1 MSLML
6 ERDVDTLGTTHRDAK
21 TRLRIIDCDIHPYL
35 RTPRDLD
42 PFLSARWRQHLAEYG
57 KGTRGIYAARGTYPR
72 FMPNTCRRDAWPA
85 SGGLPGSDVDFIRS
99 QHLDANDVEFG
110 VLEPLLEG
118 NAPRNIELQA
128 ALCSAFNDWQ
138 VTHFT
143 DVEPRLRA
151 SILVPQDDAE
161 AAVAEIEKRATDPRF
176 AQIQLSSRTPE
187 PLGRKRYWP
196 IFAAAERANLPIGLH
211 VGGPSA
217 AAPSASGWPSFY
229 VEEHQ
234 VLSHSMPTQATSL
247 ILEGVFDRYPNLKIV
262 LIEGGFAW
270 VPTLGWRLDANV
282 AKMRSE
288 VPTLKLKPSEYLHR
302 NLWYATQ
309 PIEEP
314 ENPQHLRSIF
324 DWIGWDRIVYSSDYP
339 HWDYDDPRLAIKI
352 AMSEA
357 ERGAIFRHNAEQI
370 YRFT

>member
-1 MSLML
+1 MSLTL
-6 ERDVDTLGTTHRDAK
+6 EHDTTTAGNSATSS
-21 TRLRIIDCDIHPYL
+21 TRLEVIDCDIHPYL
-35 RTPRDLD
+35 RNPGDMTQ
-42 PFLSARWRQHLAEYG
+42 FLTARWRQHLAEYG
-57 KGTRGIYAARGTYPR
+57 KGTRGIYAARGNYPR
-72 FMPNTCRRDAWPA
+72 FMPNTSRRDAWPA

-99 QHLDANDVEFG
+99 QHLDANDIEFG

-118 NAPRNIELQA
+118 NSPRNVELQA

-143 DVEPRLRA
+143 DLEPRLRA

-161 AAVAEIEKRATDPRF
+161 AAVAEIEKRSLDPRF
-176 AQIQLSSRTPE
+176 AQVQLSSRTPE
-187 PLGRKRYWP
+187 PLGRERYWP

-234 VLSHSMPTQATSL
+234 VLSHSMPTQAASL
-247 ILEGVFDRYPNLKIV
+247 ILEGVFDRYPGLKIV

-270 VPTLGWRLDANV
+270 VPVLGWRLDANV
-282 AKMRSE
+282 AKMKSE
-288 VPTLKLKPSEYLHR
+288 VPNLELKPSEYMRR
-302 NLWYATQ
+302 NLWYTTQ

-314 ENPQHLRSIF
+314 EQPQHLRTIF

-352 AMSEA
+352 AMSDS
-357 ERGAIFRHNAEQI
+357 ERHAIFRGNAERI